1 MGIFDKNKS
10 IPASKLRETIKRDSG
25 IIPKTGGQ
33 KYSQSER
40 QKIGREVFGSISKY
54 GSQISKNDYKK
65 AIQELQSTRKRASD
79 FKTRATLDKE
89 IRYLKDRAGIK
100 P

>member
-1 MGIFDKNKS
+1 MGIFDKNKP
-10 IPASKLRETIKRDSG
+10 IPVNKLRETIKKDSG

-40 QKIGREVFGSISKY
+40 QKIGREVFGSTSKY
-54 GSQISKNDYKK
+54 GSQISKDDYKK
-65 AIQELQSTRKRASD
+65 AIQGLQSTRKRASD
-79 FKTRATLDKE
+79 FKTRMALDKE
-89 IRYLKDRAGIK
+89 IRYLKDRGGVK